1 MLAEVVVFEK
11 EEGSGEPGNISGKAG
26 LVSQLHY
33 VHIYDRVIVT

>member
-26 LVSQLHY
+26 LFSQLHY